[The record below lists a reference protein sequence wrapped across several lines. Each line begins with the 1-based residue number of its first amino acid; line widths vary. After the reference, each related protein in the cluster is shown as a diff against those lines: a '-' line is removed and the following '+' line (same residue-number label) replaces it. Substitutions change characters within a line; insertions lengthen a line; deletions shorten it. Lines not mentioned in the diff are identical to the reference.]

1 MPIFIY
7 LGFTVHYMFSGKY
20 IIMSK
25 SKSLMTGAQNTSK
38 SMVNPVSTSSQQELQ
53 FGADLT
59 SALNIIQ
66 NQYVSK
72 EALKK
77 YLEIPELMSQYL
89 HLNDTMTA
97 SIGKQRNTN
106 LRLLFKIANDG
117 LLGALNSKTL
127 NADNV
132 DLNFQVLMLN
142 KKVDDILSGKNEVK
156 ALGDTSGEISITK
169 TFKLAPLYSYYIY
182 LYGMPA
188 YGVGFDA
195 AKLSLL
201 VAIMNKYGINP
212 YK

>member
-1 MPIFIY
+1 
-7 LGFTVHYMFSGKY
+7 
-20 IIMSK
+20 MSR

-97 SIGKQRNTN
+97 SIGRQRNTN

-182 LYGMPA
+182 LYGMPE

>member
-1 MPIFIY
+1 
-7 LGFTVHYMFSGKY
+7 
-20 IIMSK
+20 MSR

-38 SMVNPVSTSSQQELQ
+38 SLVNPVSTSSQQELQ

-59 SALNIIQ
+59 LALNKIQ
-66 NQYVSK
+66 NEYVSK
-72 EALKK
+72 EAAKK

-89 HLNDTMTA
+89 SLNDTMMT
-97 SIGKQRNTN
+97 SIAKQRNTN
-106 LRLLFKIANDG
+106 LRLLFQIAKDG
-117 LLGALNSKTL
+117 LLGSLNSKTL
-127 NADNV
+127 NSDNV
-132 DLNFQVLMLN
+132 DFNFQVLMLN
-142 KKVDDILSGKNEVK
+142 KKVEDILSGKNEMV
-156 ALGDTSGEISITK
+156 AMGDVQGEFTVTK

-201 VAIMNKYGINP
+201 VTIMNKYGINP

>member
-7 LGFTVHYMFSGKY
+7 LGFRFHYMFSDKY
-20 IIMSK
+20 IIMSR
-25 SKSLMTGAQNTSK
+25 SKSLMTGSQNTSK
-38 SMVNPVSTSSQQELQ
+38 SLVNPVSTSSQQELQ

-182 LYGMPA
+182 LYGMPE
-188 YGVGFDA
+188 YGVGFNA

>member
-1 MPIFIY
+1 
-7 LGFTVHYMFSGKY
+7 MFSGKY
-20 IIMSK
+20 IIMSR

-89 HLNDTMTA
+89 SLNDTMTA

>member
-1 MPIFIY
+1 
-7 LGFTVHYMFSGKY
+7 
-20 IIMSK
+20 
-25 SKSLMTGAQNTSK
+25 MTGAQNTSK
-38 SMVNPVSTSSQQELQ
+38 SLVNPVSTSSQQELQ
-53 FGADLT
+53 FGPELT
-59 SALNIIQ
+59 NALNIIE

-72 EALKK
+72 MALKK
-77 YLEIPELMSQYL
+77 YLEIPELMTQYL
-89 HLNDTMTA
+89 SLNDTMMV

-117 LLGALNSKTL
+117 LLGSLNSKTL

-132 DLNFQVLMLN
+132 DLNFQKLMLN
-142 KKVDDILSGKNEVK
+142 KKVDDILSGKNEVH
-156 ALGDTSGEISITK
+156 ALGNTCGEISITK

-201 VAIMNKYGINP
+201 VAIMNKYRINP

>member
-1 MPIFIY
+1 
-7 LGFTVHYMFSGKY
+7 
-20 IIMSK
+20 MSR

-59 SALNIIQ
+59 HALNIIQ

-72 EALKK
+72 EAAKK

-89 HLNDTMTA
+89 SLNDTMTV
-97 SIGKQRNTN
+97 SIAKQRNTN
-106 LRLLFKIANDG
+106 LRLLFNIANDG

-127 NADNV
+127 NANNV

-142 KKVDDILSGKNEVK
+142 KKVDDILSGKNEFV
-156 ALGDTSGEISITK
+156 AMGNVQGEISITK

-195 AKLSLL
+195 GKLALL

>member
-1 MPIFIY
+1 
-7 LGFTVHYMFSGKY
+7 
-20 IIMSK
+20 MSR

-38 SMVNPVSTSSQQELQ
+38 SLVNPVSTSSQQELQ
-53 FGADLT
+53 FGPDLT

-89 HLNDTMTA
+89 SLNDTMMS
-97 SIGKQRNTN
+97 SIAKQRNTN
-106 LRLLFKIANDG
+106 LRLLFQIAKDG

-182 LYGMPA
+182 LYGMPD

-212 YK
+212 YR